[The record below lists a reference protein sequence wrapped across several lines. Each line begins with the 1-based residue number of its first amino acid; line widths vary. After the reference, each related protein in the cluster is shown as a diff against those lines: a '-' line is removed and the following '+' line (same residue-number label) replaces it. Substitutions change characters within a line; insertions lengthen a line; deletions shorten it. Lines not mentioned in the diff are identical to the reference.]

1 MSLDHETEEA
11 VRSRFETIGDFYDAR
26 VEMMP
31 SNVRDA
37 NQETPVYRPLPKKML
52 YLTESEW
59 EDLSSGL
66 CLSFSRLRRGSCR
79 LDG

>member
-1 MSLDHETEEA
+1 
-11 VRSRFETIGDFYDAR
+11 
-26 VEMMP
+26 MMP

-59 EDLSSGL
+59 EDLSNQRPVFEFFPLAAGEIPIG
-66 CLSFSRLRRGSCR
+66 RLISVVGGQGISATSAIGRM
-79 LDG
+79 